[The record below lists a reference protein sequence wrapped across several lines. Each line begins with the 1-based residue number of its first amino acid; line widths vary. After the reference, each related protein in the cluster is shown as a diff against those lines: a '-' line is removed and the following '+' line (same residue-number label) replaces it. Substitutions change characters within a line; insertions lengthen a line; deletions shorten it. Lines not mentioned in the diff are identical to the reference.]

1 MKAGEVANIISGE
14 LQGDADFQIKG
25 FAGLEDSAE
34 NEITFIQEEKYLPL
48 LEKSLSMCVIAPF
61 NLKNRIQKKT
71 VIYVNDP
78 CFSYILLINKVIPD
92 KTFKSGIHP
101 SAIIGKNVKIGK
113 DVFIGPYS
121 IIGDN
126 TEIGDKSVIIGQCY
140 IGNNSKI
147 GENTRIHSNV
157 AVYDD
162 ICIGKRVI
170 IHSGVVIG
178 CDGFGYIQ
186 RQCKHIK
193 IPHLGAV
200 NIEDDVEIGA
210 NTAIDRG
217 KFKNTNIGK
226 GTKIDNLVHIGHN
239 VTVGENCLIVAQ
251 AALGGSSKIG
261 KEVIIAGQVGITNG
275 IEVGD
280 RTIIAAQSG
289 VTKSLPSSGVFWGTP
304 ARPLSETKEQLVLM
318 NQLKDMKKKI
328 SNLEKKINMDN
339 KK

>member
-1 MKAGEVANIISGE
+1 MKSKEIAKIVEGE
-14 LQGDADFQIKG
+14 LQGDGGLKIKG
-25 FAGLEDSAE
+25 FGGLEDAGE
-34 NEITFIQEEKYLPL
+34 NEITFIQEEKYLPV
-48 LEKSLSMCVIAPF
+48 LEKSLSCCVLAPF
-61 NLKNRIQKKT
+61 NLKSRIQKKC
-71 VIYVNDP
+71 VIYVQDP
-78 CFSYILLINKVIPD
+78 CLSFIFLINKLIPGE
-92 KTFKSGIHP
+92 KYPASVHP
-101 SAIIGKNVKIGK
+101 TCVLGKNVKIGR
-113 DVFIGPYS
+113 DVFIGPHT
-121 IIGDN
+121 IIGDGA
-126 TEIGDKSVIIGQCY
+126 EIGDGSFIAGLCY

-147 GENTRIHSNV
+147 GEKAKIYSHV
-157 AVYDD
+157 VIYDKT
-162 ICIGKRVI
+162 CIGKRVI

-178 CDGFGYIQ
+178 SDGFGYIQ
-186 RQCKHIK
+186 RHCKHIK
-193 IPHLGAV
+193 IPHLGFV

-210 NTAIDRG
+210 NTSIDRG

-239 VTVGENCLIVAQ
+239 VSIGENCLIVAQ
-251 AALGGSSKIG
+251 AALGGSSKVG

-304 ARPLSETKEQLVLM
+304 ARPLNETKEQLVLL

-328 SNLEKKINMDN
+328 SSLEKRASLTE